1 MLIALITTRTTALG
15 GHPLENAKR
24 IPTTCCPTALDP
36 AILSVAW
43 TATQTALPGPAVEN
57 VRQIPTTCSSS
68 VRFHVNNVAQPDL
81 PRLRA
86 AAVALRP
93 RAVEVPP

>member
-68 VRFHVNNVAQPDL
+68 VRFHAIYVYNMNCK
-81 PRLRA
+81 
-86 AAVALRP
+86 
-93 RAVEVPP
+93 VPP